1 MYVSKLPTV
10 KRECRFRGWTRLQAH
25 RQHSLVAALSDAQ
38 VRSSN
43 GVCFIPVTADPPGVT
58 RPYVFRHLPPP
69 LKGTE

>member
-1 MYVSKLPTV
+1 
-10 KRECRFRGWTRLQAH
+10 
-25 RQHSLVAALSDAQ
+25 

-43 GVCFIPVTADPPGVT
+43 GVRFIPVTADPQVVT